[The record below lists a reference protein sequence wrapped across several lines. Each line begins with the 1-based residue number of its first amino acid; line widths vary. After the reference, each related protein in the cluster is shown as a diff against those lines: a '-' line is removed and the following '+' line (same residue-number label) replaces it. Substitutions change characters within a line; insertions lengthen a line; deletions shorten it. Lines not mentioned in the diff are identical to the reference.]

1 MANQLL
7 GLGYATC
14 FQGNHSQAEL
24 YFSQAADMYQEVGD
38 FTLYTV
44 SILEKILDL
53 ITVGFYEQTHVFL
66 ESVLKSGRELSNDP
80 IMAQVGLIQA
90 RLDWMFGDLG
100 QAAQRLEEARVIL
113 KENETISV
121 LISLQ
126 HLSGRLALS
135 RGDLSLAN
143 AHFKGGLQNFA
154 QYSMNAVI
162 YLDDL
167 ASLAV
172 RTRDMERAARLFGA
186 CDGLFPS
193 LIYAFSPIELGWR
206 EQDIKSARSILGNE
220 CYQAQFDLGRAMSLE
235 QAAAYALGESGKKAA
250 SEE

>member
-1 MANQLL
+1 
-7 GLGYATC
+7 
-14 FQGNHSQAEL
+14 
-24 YFSQAADMYQEVGD
+24 MYQDVGD
-38 FTLYTV
+38 FTSYTV

-53 ITVGFYEQTHVFL
+53 IAVGFYEQTRVFL

-80 IMAQVGLIQA
+80 IIAQVGLIQA

-143 AHFKGGLQNFA
+143 AHFKGGLQPFA
-154 QYSMNAVI
+154 QYSTDAVI
-162 YLDDL
+162 CLDDL

-172 RTRDMERAARLFGA
+172 RSGEMERAARLFEHGRTIIPRI
-186 CDGLFPS
+186 GQHPLP
-193 LIYAFSPIELGWR
+193 YR
-206 EQDIKSARSILGNE
+206 ARL
-220 CYQAQFDLGRAMSLE
+220 ARAG
-235 QAAAYALGESGKKAA
+235 YPVRPRCPGG
-250 SEE
+250 